1 MSEPPNEWLGESPG
15 GGPGDRPANGP
26 DHVPGEEPMGPP
38 TGELPVV
45 APSSGMVGA
54 GPGGPGGPGGSD
66 VQGGPGGSGAQ
77 GEFIDPGEPIDPGV
91 RTEAG
96 TAIRRNRRVRRHRR
110 RRLFAIIGSALVL
123 IIVAF
128 GLWYELESHG
138 SGTAGPREVINVQ
151 SGDSV
156 GSVLSNLS
164 AHHVIG
170 SPLAFRVY
178 DLVHGSPTIVPG
190 HYLLHQNEGFS
201 QVHAILDGGP
211 NIVAV
216 TVNPGLTLHEVAER
230 VDDLPGHTAGDF
242 SKVASSGVVH
252 SEFSPPGSDNLEG
265 LLGTGDYLVAP
276 GESDTALLTAMVH
289 KFDNQATK
297 AGLSISSAAALGLT
311 PYQVI
316 ISASIVEKEGY
327 IVKNMPQVARVIYN
341 RLGKG
346 SPLQMNA
353 TVLYSLGQD
362 GGAVTSADL
371 KLQTPYNTYLNVGL
385 TPTPICMSSPEAL
398 AAAVHPPAGNW
409 LYFVV
414 VKKDGT
420 EAFSDTF
427 AEQLANEK
435 LAQQRGVG

>member
-1 MSEPPNEWLGESPG
+1 MSEPPNERPS
-15 GGPGDRPANGP
+15 GDPTGQ
-26 DHVPGEEPMGPP
+26 P
-38 TGELPVV
+38 TGEQPVV
-45 APSSGMVGA
+45 
-54 GPGGPGGPGGSD
+54 GPGVEVGGAVPGGT
-66 VQGGPGGSGAQ
+66 V
-77 GEFIDPGEPIDPGV
+77 DPGV

-96 TAIRRNRRVRRHRR
+96 TAIRRNRRVRHRR
-110 RRLFAIIGSALVL
+110 RRVVALIAGAVVL

-128 GLWYELESHG
+128 GLWYEVESHG
-138 SGTAGPREVINVQ
+138 SGSAGPREIIDVQ

-156 GSVLSNLS
+156 GTVLSKLS
-164 AHHVIG
+164 ADHVIG
-170 SPLAFRVY
+170 SSLAFRVY

-190 HYLLHQNEGFS
+190 HYLLHQNQGFA

-230 VDDLPGHTAGDF
+230 VDGLPGHSTGEFA
-242 SKVASSGVVH
+242 KVAASGAVH
-252 SEFSPPGSDNLEG
+252 SVFSPPGSDNLEG
-265 LLGTGDYLVAP
+265 LLGTGNYLVVP

-289 KFDNQATK
+289 KFDTQATK
-297 AGLSISSAAALGLT
+297 VGLSASSASAFGLT

-316 ISASIVEKEGY
+316 IAASIVEKEGY
-327 IVKNMPQVARVIYN
+327 ITKNMPQVGRVIYN
-341 RLGKG
+341 RLAAGK
-346 SPLQMNA
+346 PLQMNA

-371 KLQTPYNTYLNVGL
+371 KLQTPYNTYLNLGL
-385 TPTPICMSSPEAL
+385 TPTPICSPSPAAL
-398 AAAVHPPAGNW
+398 SAAVHPPAGAW

>member
-1 MSEPPNEWLGESPG
+1 MSEPPHEWPGGEPPNEWPGARPGGESS
-15 GGPGDRPANGP
+15 GDPTG
-26 DHVPGEEPMGPP
+26 DP
-38 TGELPVV
+38 TGEQPVV
-45 APSSGMVGA
+45 APVGGTGHEAPGEVPGQSA
-54 GPGGPGGPGGSD
+54 GE
-66 VQGGPGGSGAQ
+66 VQGEA
-77 GEFIDPGEPIDPGV
+77 PGEVIDPGV

-96 TAIRRNRRVRRHRR
+96 TAVHRSRHVRRRRRRR
-110 RRLFAIIGSALVL
+110 RRLIAIIGGALVL

-138 SGTAGPREVINVQ
+138 SGSAGPREIINVQ

-156 GSVLSNLS
+156 GSVLSKLS
-164 AHHVIG
+164 AEHVIG
-170 SPLAFRVY
+170 SSLAFRVY
-178 DLVHGSPTIVPG
+178 DLVHGSPTILPG
-190 HYLLHQNEGFS
+190 HYLLHQNQGFS

-216 TVNPGLTLHEVAER
+216 TVNPGLTLSEVAER
-230 VDDLPGHTAGDF
+230 VGDLPGHTSDGF
-242 SKVASSGVVH
+242 SRVAASGVVR
-252 SEFSPPGSDNLEG
+252 SVFSPPGSDNLEG
-265 LLGTGDYLVAP
+265 LLGTGNYLAAP
-276 GESDTALLTAMVH
+276 GESDTTLLTAMVH
-289 KFDNQATK
+289 KFDNQAMK
-297 AGLSISSAAALGLT
+297 AGLSTSSAAALGLT

-341 RLGKG
+341 RLAKG

-414 VKKDGT
+414 VQKDGT
-420 EAFSDTF
+420 EAFSNTF

>member
-1 MSEPPNEWLGESPG
+1 MSEPPGEWPG
-15 GGPGDRPANGP
+15 QDAT
-26 DHVPGEEPMGPP
+26 GPP
-38 TGELPVV
+38 TDEQPVV
-45 APSSGMVGA
+45 GSPAATGGADGAGGGAGATDGAPSQTVDA
-54 GPGGPGGPGGSD
+54 G
-66 VQGGPGGSGAQ
+66 
-77 GEFIDPGEPIDPGV
+77 E

-96 TAIRRNRRVRRHRR
+96 TAVHRNRKDRRESRRRR
-110 RRLFAIIGSALVL
+110 RRLVAIIGGVVVL
-123 IIVAF
+123 LIVAF

-138 SGTAGPREVINVQ
+138 SGTAGTREVIYVQ
-151 SGDSV
+151 SGDST
-156 GSVLSNLS
+156 GSVLSKL
-164 AHHVIG
+164 AADRVIG
-170 SPLAFRVY
+170 STLAFRLY

-190 HYLLHQNEGFS
+190 HYLLHQNQGFS
-201 QVHAILDGGP
+201 QVHAILAGGP

-216 TVNPGLTLHEVAER
+216 TVEPGFTLQEVAER
-230 VDDLPGHTAGDF
+230 VDDLPGHSTGGFA
-242 SKVASSGVVH
+242 KVATSGVVR
-252 SEFSPPGSDNLEG
+252 SVFSPQGSENLEG
-265 LLGTGDYLVAP
+265 LLGTGTYLVAP
-276 GESDTALLTAMVH
+276 GESDTTLLTAMVH
-289 KFDNQATK
+289 HFDAQATQ
-297 AGLSISSAAALGLT
+297 AGLSVSSAAALGLT

-316 ISASIVEKEGY
+316 IAASIVEKEGY

-341 RLGKG
+341 RLAAG

-371 KLQTPYNTYLNVGL
+371 KLQTPYNTYLNLGL
-385 TPTPICMSSPEAL
+385 TPTPICSPSPDAL
-398 AAAVHPPAGNW
+398 SAAVHPPAGSW